1 MKDIDERILDTI
13 PISIYAKF
21 LSEGGLKISG
31 KELVKYLIEL
41 GYFNEDFTPKDK
53 YIKEGYFKHSINR
66 AIGAEGVLRYGL
78 AQITGKGQIL
88 LVDKITKHFTKDIL

>member
-1 MKDIDERILDTI
+1 MKDIDESILDTI
-13 PISIYAKF
+13 PINIYAKF

-66 AIGAEGVLRYGL
+66 AIGAKGVLRYGL

>member
-1 MKDIDERILDTI
+1 MNVIDESVLTTV

-41 GYFNEDFTPKDK
+41 GYFNEGFTPKDE
-53 YIKEGYFKHSINR
+53 YIKKGYFKHSINY
-66 AIGAEGVLRYGL
+66 AIGVNGVVRYGL
-78 AQITGKGQIL
+78 TQITGKGQIL
-88 LVDKITKHFTKDIL
+88 LVDKIIKHFAKEI